1 MEPQDRRHH
10 EDRRVSIEVQSLPSW
25 GDVASVCAKAI
36 VLLTVIGVGV
46 GAGAGVAIRVM
57 LFFVG

>member
-1 MEPQDRRHH
+1 MSDCLGVDPHLERRSTA
-10 EDRRVSIEVQSLPSW
+10 VPSW
-25 GDVASVCAKAI
+25 RDVLSVCMKAI